1 MNTNEQTT
9 QKIERFLGKI
19 VQKFPVDSELALMT
33 DLHIK
38 VVQDSGELLSFDV
51 DGNEITICVVNQC
64 IDNKVAGFYSEVVK
78 VLREIIIN
86 NKDKVENLG
95 IVKPYNFVL
104 ENDENEHV
112 AELYVVDDD
121 TIIIGGD
128 LMEGLDKELDDFLNQ
143 LLAEK

>member
-9 QKIERFLGKI
+9 QKIERFLGKR
-19 VQKFPVDSELALMT
+19 VQKFPVDSELAFMT

-38 VVQDSGELLSFDV
+38 VVQDSGELLAFDD
-51 DGNEITICVVNQC
+51 DGNEITRCVVNQW
-64 IDNKVAGFYSEVVK
+64 IDNKDAGFYSEVVK
-78 VLREIIIN
+78 VLREIIIK

>member
-19 VQKFPVDSELALMT
+19 VQKFPVDSESALMT

-38 VVQDSGELLSFDV
+38 VVQDSGELLAFDD
-51 DGNEITICVVNQC
+51 DGNEITRCVVNQW
-64 IDNKVAGFYSEVVK
+64 IDNKDAGFYSEVVK

>member
-38 VVQDSGELLSFDV
+38 VVQDSGELLAFDD
-51 DGNEITICVVNQC
+51 DGNEITRCVVNQW
-64 IDNKVAGFYSEVVK
+64 IDNKDAGFYSEVVK

-95 IVKPYNFVL
+95 IVKPYNLVL

>member
-38 VVQDSGELLSFDV
+38 VVQDSGELLAFDD
-51 DGNEITICVVNQC
+51 DGNEITRCVVNQW
-64 IDNKVAGFYSEVVK
+64 IDNKDAGFYSEVVM